1 VRRAPADI
9 LADEQR
15 HLDLTWEAYEAVL
28 RELAGERTSGIDE
41 WAAEA
46 LERMRRER
54 LRLYTESS
62 GPLYFGRIDEED
74 GRVLHIG
81 RHAIADRDNELLA
94 INWRAP
100 AAQPYYTATP
110 AERHGVVRRRRLEI
124 EERTVHGYVDETLAP
139 GEGDAAL
146 TDAIVEDITRRRV
159 GEMRQII
166 STITPEQYEL
176 IAETVGGPLVIQ
188 GGPGTGKTAV
198 GLHRAA
204 WLLYANPALH
214 RSGVL
219 VVGPNEVFIAYI
231 SQVLPSLGE
240 TNVEQR
246 AAETLAPARGL
257 RVSEPTEVATLKGS
271 GRMAALLER
280 LLWERVGAPEEP
292 VEVVAD
298 RVTVVVGPEDVQPLI
313 DAARARFRSHQDGR
327 ERFRAQLA
335 SWIATRVQER
345 RRASFGVGHDE
356 LETLVRKTKAY
367 QGLANKAWPR
377 VTSDQLFAALFRNR
391 KRLAAAADGLLD
403 ADEVDLL
410 LHSGPPADK
419 TLRPSDV
426 PLLDEARWLVDPDL
440 RTYGHVVVDEAQNL
454 TPMELRMV
462 VRRARGQS
470 MTILGDIAQRTAD
483 AELASWDEVLDAAG
497 APQHTVRDLRI
508 SYRVPEDFLRVA
520 ATVAPDGGA
529 TAPRGVRRAPWPAA
543 AIACAPG
550 ERAAVACAVAGRLAE
565 TAGSVAL
572 VAPDALHDDLAGH
585 GTADADAEGHLSG
598 RVDLVSLRS
607 VKGLEFDA
615 VVVVEPSAILAQRPD
630 GGAGGLYTAL
640 TRSTRAL
647 AVVHA
652 EPLPPALAA
661 APDLRRV
668 APDGLGAWL
677 TRAPRSELARLG
689 PLTPSRP

>member
-1 VRRAPADI
+1 MPAVPADT

-28 RELAGERTSGIDE
+28 RALAGRRTSGVDE
-41 WAAEA
+41 FATEA

-81 RHAIADRDNELLA
+81 RHAIADQRNDLLA

-110 AERHGVVRRRRLEI
+110 ADRRGLLRRRRLEI
-124 EERTVHGYVDETLAP
+124 EERTVRGYVDETFATAD
-139 GEGDAAL
+139 GADAL

-176 IAETVGGPLVIQ
+176 ISETVDGPLVIQ

-204 WLLYANPALH
+204 WLLYADPSLH

-219 VVGPNEVFIAYI
+219 VVGPNDVFIAYI

-246 AAETLAPARGL
+246 AAQTLAPARGL
-257 RVSEPTEVATLKGS
+257 HISEPTDVATLKGS
-271 GRMAALLER
+271 GRMADLLER
-280 LLWERVGAPEEP
+280 LVWDRVGAPEDP
-292 VEVVAD
+292 VEIVAD
-298 RVTVVVGPEDVQPLI
+298 RVTVIVRPEDVQPI
-313 DAARARFRSHQDGR
+313 VDAARARFRSHQAGR

-335 SWIATRVQER
+335 SWIATRVMEGR
-345 RRASFGVGHDE
+345 RSALAAGHEE
-356 LETLVRKTKAY
+356 LETLVRKTKAF
-367 QGLANKAWPR
+367 QGLATRTWPR
-377 VTSDQLFAALFRNR
+377 VTAEQLFGALFKNR
-391 KRLAAAADGLLD
+391 KRLAAAAEGLLEPW
-403 ADEVDLL
+403 EVDLL
-410 LHSGPPADK
+410 LRSGPPADK

-454 TPMELRMV
+454 TPMELRTV

-497 APQHTVRDLRI
+497 APEHTVRELRV

-520 ATVAPDGGA
+520 ATVAPDGGEN
-529 TAPRGVRRAPWPAA
+529 APRGVREAPWPAT
-543 AIACAPG
+543 AIAAP
-550 ERAAVACAVAGRLAE
+550 AARLATVVE
-565 TAGSVAL
+565 DVARRLAGTVGSVAV
-572 VAPDALHDDLAGH
+572 VAPDAMHDALAGH
-585 GTADADAEGHLSG
+585 GAADADAEGHLSG
-598 RVDLVSLRS
+598 RIDLLSLETI
-607 VKGLEFDA
+607 KGLEFDA
-615 VVVVEPSAILAQRPD
+615 IVVVEPAAILAQRPD

-652 EPLPPALAA
+652 EPLPEALAA
-661 APDLRRV
+661 APDLRTV
-668 APDGLGAWL
+668 PPDGVPAWL
-677 TRAPRSELARLG
+677 DA
-689 PLTPSRP
+689 SR

>member
-1 VRRAPADI
+1 MTAGSADT

-15 HLDLTWEAYEAVL
+15 HLDRTWEAYEAVL
-28 RELAGERTSGIDE
+28 RALEGRRTSGVDE
-41 WAAEA
+41 FATEA

-81 RHAIADRDNELLA
+81 RHAIADQRNDLLA

-100 AAQPYYTATP
+100 AAQPFYTATP
-110 AERHGVVRRRRLEI
+110 AERHGVRRRRRLEI
-124 EERTVHGYVDETLAP
+124 EDRTVLGYVDETFA
-139 GEGDAAL
+139 GEGDDAL
-146 TDAIVEDITRRRV
+146 TGAIIEDITRRRV

-176 IAETVGGPLVIQ
+176 IAETVEGPLVIQ

-204 WLLYANPALH
+204 WLLYTDPSLH

-219 VVGPNEVFIAYI
+219 VVGPNAVFIAYI

-246 AAETLAPARGL
+246 AAQTLAPARGL
-257 RVSEPTEVATLKGS
+257 HIAEPTDVATLKGS

-280 LLWERVGAPEEP
+280 LLWDRVGAPEEP
-292 VEVVAD
+292 VQVAAD
-298 RVTVVVGPEDVQPLI
+298 RVTVVVRPADVEPML
-313 DAARARFRSHQDGR
+313 DAARARFRSHQAGR
-327 ERFRAQLA
+327 ERFRALLA
-335 SWIATRVQER
+335 SWIATRVMEGR
-345 RRASFGVGHDE
+345 RSSLAAGHEE
-356 LETLVRKTKAY
+356 LETLVRKSKAY
-367 QGLANKAWPR
+367 QGLAAKAWPR
-377 VTSDQLFAALFRNR
+377 VTAEQLFGALFRNR
-391 KRLAAAADGLLD
+391 KRLAAAADGLLEPE
-403 ADEVDLL
+403 EVELL
-410 LHSGPPADK
+410 LRSGPPADK

-497 APQHTVRDLRI
+497 APRHTVRDLRI

-520 ATVAPDGGA
+520 TTVAPDGGA
-529 TAPRGVRRAPWPAA
+529 NAPRGVREAPWPAA
-543 AIACAPG
+543 AITAQPA
-550 ERAAVACAVAGRLAE
+550 RLAAIAEDVAQRLAE
-565 TAGSVAL
+565 TVGSVAV
-572 VAPDALHDDLAGH
+572 VAPDALHDALAGR

-598 RVDLVSLRS
+598 RIDLLSLETI
-607 VKGLEFDA
+607 KGLEFDA
-615 VVVVEPSAILAQRPD
+615 IVVVEPAAILAQRPD

-661 APDLRRV
+661 SPDLRRIEPEGV
-668 APDGLGAWL
+668 AAWL
-677 TRAPRSELARLG
+677 ANGR
-689 PLTPSRP
+689 